1 VTTATEPRSFGTLLG
16 EIVRDIQ
23 QIFRGEMRL
32 AKVEVVRELT
42 KLKTGVVLLVTA
54 LVTGVLGLAY
64 LLLASV
70 LLIAMKLPMWS
81 AALIVAVVVLLISG
95 ICASAGLA
103 NVRRIRGTPRTIRSL
118 KETVRW
124 TT

>member
-1 VTTATEPRSFGTLLG
+1 MTTTDPRSFGSLFG

-23 QIFRGEMRL
+23 QILRGEVRL
-32 AKVEVVRELT
+32 AKAEAVQEIA
-42 KLKTGVVLLVTA
+42 KLKTGVVLLGIA
-54 LVTGVLGLAY
+54 LVMATLGVAY

-70 LLIAMKLPMWS
+70 LLIATRLPLWS
-81 AALIVAVVVLLISG
+81 AALIVGVAVLAIAST
-95 ICASAGLA
+95 CAASGLA
-103 NVRRIRGTPRTIRSL
+103 AIRKIRGTPRTVQSL

>member
-1 VTTATEPRSFGTLLG
+1 MTATEPRSFGTLFG

-42 KLKTGVVLLVTA
+42 KLKTGVVLLATA
-54 LVTGVLGLAY
+54 LVTGVLGLAC

-81 AALIVAVVVLLISG
+81 AALIVAVVVLLVAG
-95 ICASAGLA
+95 ICATAGLA
-103 NVRRIRGTPRTIRSL
+103 HVRRIRGTPRTIRSI